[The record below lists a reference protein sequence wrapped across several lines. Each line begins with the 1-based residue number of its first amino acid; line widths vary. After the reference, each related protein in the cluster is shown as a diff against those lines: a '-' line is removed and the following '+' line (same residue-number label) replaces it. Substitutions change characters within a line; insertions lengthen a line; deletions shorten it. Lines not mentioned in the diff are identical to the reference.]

1 MRISIGVGGDVL
13 GVPMTP
19 LDIVTQVK
27 QAAAEGFP
35 AAWSVHFS
43 RGIDALSVLAV
54 AGAQTA
60 GIDLG
65 VGIVPSYPR
74 HPMAL
79 AQQAATTQQLSGG
92 RLTLGVG
99 VSHRPVI
106 EGLLGLRY
114 DSPALH
120 MREYLSVLGPLLTD
134 GQVDFSGSYYR
145 VAGGFVIPGTTR
157 VSVLVGAL
165 APRMVRAAGE
175 LADGIITWL
184 AGLRTLENDIV
195 PGVRDA
201 AADSGRS
208 EPRVVAALAVAV
220 CDDRDAG
227 VAQAEEVFAR
237 YGGLENYQ
245 RLMQREGVTS
255 PGELAVVGTETE
267 VIAQLRRYAEA
278 GATEVWTTVFP
289 VGVDAA
295 GSVART
301 RSLLAGL
308 APEL

>member
-27 QAAAEGFP
+27 QAAVEGFP

-114 DSPALH
+114 DSPAQH
-120 MREYLSVLGPLLTD
+120 MREYLSVLVPLLTD
-134 GQVDFSGSYYR
+134 GQVDFRGSYYR
-145 VAGGFVIPGTTR
+145 VDGGFVIPGTTR
-157 VSVLVGAL
+157 VAVLVGAL

-201 AADSGRS
+201 AADSGRP

-220 CDDRDAG
+220 CDDRAAG
-227 VAQAEEVFAR
+227 VAQAEQVFAR

-245 RLMQREGVTS
+245 RLMQREGVAS
-255 PGELAVVGTETE
+255 PGQLAVVGTETE
-267 VIAQLRRYAEA
+267 VVAQLRRYADV
-278 GATEVWTTVFP
+278 GATEIWATVFP
-289 VGVDAA
+289 VGDNPA
-295 GSVART
+295 SSIART